1 MSSEKD
7 NILQFEQYMKSDKMS
22 YVIYADIMLI
32 KRKMAAQIIHKVLH
46 QKKQTNKQTNKQKA
60 KTGEHIPSGY
70 SMPTIWAFN
79 NIENKHTLYR
89 GE

>member
-32 KRKMAAQIIHKVLH
+32 KRKMDAQIIHKVLH
-46 QKKQTNKQTNKQKA
+46 QKKQTNKQTIKKPKQV
-60 KTGEHIPSGY
+60 
-70 SMPTIWAFN
+70 
-79 NIENKHTLYR
+79 NIFLLDIQCQQFGHLII
-89 GE
+89 

>member
-32 KRKMAAQIIHKVLH
+32 KRKMDAQIIHKVLH
-46 QKKQTNKQTNKQKA
+46 QKKQTNKQ
-60 KTGEHIPSGY
+60 TGEHIPSGY

>member
-32 KRKMAAQIIHKVLH
+32 KRKMDAQIIDKVLH
-46 QKKQTNKQTNKQKA
+46 QKKQTNKQTNKKPKQV
-60 KTGEHIPSGY
+60 
-70 SMPTIWAFN
+70 
-79 NIENKHTLYR
+79 NIFLLDIQCQQFGHLII
-89 GE
+89 

>member
-32 KRKMAAQIIHKVLH
+32 KRKMDAQTIHKVLH
-46 QKKQTNKQTNKQKA
+46 QKKQTNKKLKQV
-60 KTGEHIPSGY
+60 
-70 SMPTIWAFN
+70 
-79 NIENKHTLYR
+79 NIFLLDIQCQQFGHLII
-89 GE
+89 

>member
-32 KRKMAAQIIHKVLH
+32 KRKMDAQIIHKVLH
-46 QKKQTNKQTNKQKA
+46 QKKQTNKQTNKKPKQVNRFLLDIQCQQF
-60 KTGEHIPSGY
+60 GHLI
-70 SMPTIWAFN
+70 I
-79 NIENKHTLYR
+79 
-89 GE
+89 